1 MPSTAFQ
8 LGLSCFLTASTVLIF
23 SHERTNDSNRSV
35 YRLPGPAQG
44 TGNVWQPY
52 SAHNAGHIG
61 FNNSGELADIK
72 MTLFTM
78 TVIVNR
84 TGFTTG
90 RTSYPGIF
98 RDPNCDGN
106 RTGVFIKRKRFNLP
120 WSGQVENMSVEG
132 LFVHGGDLW
141 QLKYHHHAFSHYN
154 KGSPI

>member
-8 LGLSCFLTASTVLIF
+8 LGLSCFLSASTVLIF

-61 FNNSGELADIK
+61 FNNSGELAGIK

-84 TGFTTG
+84 TVFTTG
-90 RTSYPGIF
+90 RTS
-98 RDPNCDGN
+98 
-106 RTGVFIKRKRFNLP
+106 
-120 WSGQVENMSVEG
+120 
-132 LFVHGGDLW
+132 
-141 QLKYHHHAFSHYN
+141 
-154 KGSPI
+154 